1 MRRSL
6 LRRVFLVLLLL
17 TFVAGGWPS
26 ASAQATPSPCMM
38 AMDTGKAPDAGL
50 AKAARPDGPMPCE
63 DGTPACMKRTCCLAG
78 TTLLSSP
85 PLASPVLAAGTV
97 RYPPAVPLS
106 GGRSIEPELFPP
118 ITG

>member
-1 MRRSL
+1 MRPSV

-17 TFVAGGWPS
+17 TFVGGGWPS

-63 DGTPACMKRTCCLAG
+63 DGTPACMKRVCCLAS
-78 TTLLSSP
+78 TTLSSP
-85 PLASPVLAAGTV
+85 LPASPALAAGTV
-97 RYPPAVPLS
+97 RYLPAVSLRD
-106 GGRSIEPELFPP
+106 GRSIEPELFPP

>member
-6 LRRVFLVLLLL
+6 LRRVALVLLLL

-26 ASAQATPSPCMM
+26 ASAQAAPSPCMM
-38 AMDTGKAPDAGL
+38 AMATGDAPDAGL
-50 AKAARPDGPMPCE
+50 VKAAHPDRPMPCE
-63 DGTPACMKRTCCLAG
+63 DGTPACMKRVCCLAS
-78 TTLLSSP
+78 TTLLSTP
-85 PLASPVLAAGTV
+85 PLSPVLAAGTV
-97 RYPPAVPLS
+97 RYPPAVPRS